1 MHCGLG
7 RMSRLLAV
15 LALHGSGEMLY
26 EQWIKSLECNRG
38 VFGTIMCTC
47 ARALFTKKLILLLL
61 QISIIFA
68 HLLHVTVSVDSTS
81 LNRDE

>member
-38 VFGTIMCTC
+38 VFGTIMEHVHMCQSTLHKKINTPAVANKHNLCTST
-47 ARALFTKKLILLLL
+47 ARYSIGRLDIL
-61 QISIIFA
+61 
-68 HLLHVTVSVDSTS
+68 
-81 LNRDE
+81 EP